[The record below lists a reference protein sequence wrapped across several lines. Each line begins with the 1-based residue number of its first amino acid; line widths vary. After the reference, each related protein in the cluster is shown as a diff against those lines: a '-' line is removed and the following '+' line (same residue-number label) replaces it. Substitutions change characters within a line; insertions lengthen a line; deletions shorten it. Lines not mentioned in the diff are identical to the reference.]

1 MVRWVHG
8 CDPDG
13 RASNGIRGGRLRLQ
27 SLTRLRRFVG
37 HDLARLKTAAK
48 QQQCGNKNARNPMV
62 HPVPRRLISGEYV
75 QAQQWQERAC
85 PVCAAY
91 LHSGVRGMKKRQFP

>member
-1 MVRWVHG
+1 
-8 CDPDG
+8 
-13 RASNGIRGGRLRLQ
+13 
-27 SLTRLRRFVG
+27 
-37 HDLARLKTAAK
+37 
-48 QQQCGNKNARNPMV
+48 MV